1 MIPKLQSARNDCTYS
16 LFEQKSPYTYLS
28 IYLENQKKKR
38 CANNLINPITESQK
52 EKKIPS
58 LRMNMFIRRVRVKS
72 HQL

>member
-52 EKKIPS
+52 EKK
-58 LRMNMFIRRVRVKS
+58 S
-72 HQL
+72 HHLGWTCLYAGSE